1 MAYSLMSLVLNNLAD
16 IKEAH
21 GQIAAKIMT
30 GVSNP
35 YLMYVM
41 IAELVNTGKIVGGGQ
56 LKRII
61 LEHQHL
67 IPHIEKQ
74 SKINKQTV
82 QVRIRQYHRDFKNFE
97 ERLAQL
103 GRKDALVP
111 NMYHLSQ

>member
-1 MAYSLMSLVLNNLAD
+1 MAYSLMSLVLNNLAAVQ
-16 IKEAH
+16 EAH
-21 GQIAAKIMT
+21 AQIVAKTKNAIN
-30 GVSNP
+30 NP

-61 LEHQHL
+61 IEHQHL

-82 QVRIRQYHRDFKNFE
+82 QVRIRQNHKDFSIFE
-97 ERLAQL
+97 ERLSSI
-103 GRKDALVP
+103 GRKDLFVP
-111 NMYHLSQ
+111 NMYHLGQ